1 MYEKSGIRKVSS
13 TKKYSDILEY
23 TVVTLALRAK
33 FKDLSNG
40 KLFSL

>member
-1 MYEKSGIRKVSS
+1 MYEKSGIRKDSS
-13 TKKYSDILEY
+13 TNSDILEY
-23 TVVTLALRAK
+23 MVVTLALRAK